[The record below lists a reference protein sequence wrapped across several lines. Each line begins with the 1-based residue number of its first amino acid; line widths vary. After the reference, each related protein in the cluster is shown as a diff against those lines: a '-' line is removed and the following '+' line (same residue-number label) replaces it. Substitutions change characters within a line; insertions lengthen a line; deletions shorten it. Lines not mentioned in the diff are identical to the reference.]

1 MTEPRRRGRPPSGGR
16 EAILDATLALLRER
30 GVARL
35 TTRDVA
41 ERAGVS
47 EASVYYHYTDK
58 AGLLRAVF
66 EAGLPPLE
74 AFEEVGDTPLL
85 TLGQALERFLDQALP
100 VMMAAQ
106 SDVSLRE
113 EMAAFLAANDLG
125 PHRGVRALAPRLP
138 DPDPEAAALLF
149 TASCFMRAA
158 QRQIMGKSNVPL
170 PSLERSVA
178 VFERLLGMGAQV
190 VPQLSVRRGAEAVEF
205 YKAAFGAVVVFC
217 FGDEEVVAQ
226 LEVEGSPF
234 WVESE
239 SPEHGN
245 FSPETV
251 GGATTRML
259 LRVEDPEAM
268 VARAL
273 AAGAREVHPVEDAHG
288 WRYGRVEDPFG
299 HHWEIGKP
307 LVPWPPK

>member
-16 EAILDATLALLRER
+16 EAILEATLALLRER

-74 AFEEVGDTPLL
+74 ALDPAGDTPLL
-85 TLGQALERFLDQALP
+85 TLGQALERFLDQALT

-106 SDVSLRE
+106 SDTELRE

-125 PHRGVRALAPRLP
+125 PHRGLRALAPRLP

-149 TASCFMRAA
+149 TSTCFMRAA
-158 QRQIMGKSNVPL
+158 QRQIMGKANVPL

-178 VFERLLGMGAQV
+178 VFERLLRQGAQV
-190 VPQLSVRRGAEAVEF
+190 VPQLSVRRGPEAVEF
-205 YKAAFGAVVVFC
+205 YKAAFGAVEVFR
-217 FGDEEVVAQ
+217 FGDEDVVAQ

-245 FSPETV
+245 HSPETV
-251 GGATTRML
+251 GGSTTRML
-259 LRVEDPEAM
+259 LRVEDPDATM
-268 VARAL
+268 ARAL
-273 AAGAREVHPVEDAHG
+273 AAGAREVYPVQDEHG
-288 WRYGRVEDPFG
+288 WRLGRVEDPFG

-307 LVPWPPK
+307 LVPWPPS